1 MNNFSKKFN
10 FINKNWSASAIDISG
25 DSKNLRYITFEIK
38 ESQEKNIIG
47 YASIYIININK
58 RSIEDIKKYAE
69 RYTDEL
75 ELILKE
81 SNSFNEN
88 IMFLEKIFIKEKY
101 RGKGIGKAF
110 IGSHLDNISKD
121 ENIKKVYLFPCPIFD
136 NRVHLEKREKI
147 EHLAVYYKSLGFI
160 IQKYINDTDVLM
172 TKFIA

>member
-25 DSKNLRYITFEIK
+25 VSKNIKYITFEIK
-38 ESQEKNIIG
+38 ESQEANIIG
-47 YASIYIININK
+47 YASIYIIKTNKQSINN
-58 RSIEDIKKYAE
+58 IKKYAE
-69 RYTDEL
+69 DYTDEL
-75 ELILKE
+75 ELILRE

-110 IGSHLDNISKD
+110 ISLYLNYISKN
-121 ENIKKVYLFPCPIFD
+121 ENIKKVYLLPCPIFD
-136 NRVHLEKREKI
+136 SRVHLEKKENI
-147 EHLAVYYKSLGFI
+147 EHLTTYYKSLGFT